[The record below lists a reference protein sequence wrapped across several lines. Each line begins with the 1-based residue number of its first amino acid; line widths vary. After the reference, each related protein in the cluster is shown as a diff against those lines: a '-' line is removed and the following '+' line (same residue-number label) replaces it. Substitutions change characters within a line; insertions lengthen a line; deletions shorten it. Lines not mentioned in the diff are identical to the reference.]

1 MVPTDEH
8 FVVAARNRL
17 SNDRRHHRRLRR
29 SLARARPARDARV
42 SVGSYRHRLKHCGRH
57 RDREQRTGLRAQMV
71 STNACRYLVSMR
83 FDCWTD
89 PPTAVVTPCLT
100 GLKRYATFL
109 PLRVTI

>member
-42 SVGSYRHRLKHCGRH
+42 SVGSYRHRLEHCGRH
-57 RDREQRTGLRAQMV
+57 RDLEQRTGVRAQMV
-71 STNACRYLVSMR
+71 STNACRYRVAMR
-83 FDCWTD
+83 FDWWTD
-89 PPTAVVTPCLT
+89 PPTAVARACLT
-100 GLKRYATFL
+100 GLKLYATSV
-109 PLRVTI
+109 PLW